1 VGKYGRSFSSG
12 LIEYFMITPNPII
25 GTGLH
30 AIGGISAASCYMP
43 FEKVKNWSWGTFWIV
58 QACFAWLIMPLVVG
72 YFTVPN
78 LFTVLTEAP
87 SSAFWA
93 AFVLGAAYGFGGL
106 SFGYAI
112 RNIGY
117 SLTYT
122 ISIGIS
128 AVLGTIVPLV
138 ISGKIVDQFTKT
150 GGGIVL
156 TGMVISVIGV
166 ALCGKAGFMK
176 EKILAKKEGRSGLQ
190 FNMRKGLILT
200 IIAGVLSAVWGISL
214 ELGQPIS
221 DLAAEFGANQYEGN
235 AKLIVSS
242 LGCLVTN
249 LTWFIVATIKDGSIK
264 SLYQRKSIGSKRFFG
279 NYALSAL
286 AGSLWY
292 TQFFFYGL
300 GHVKMGNFMFISWVL
315 HMSMLIFFSYI
326 IGVIMKEWKGVTRRT
341 YIILFIALVVLVGS
355 FIIMSYGSYLG
366 ETV

>member
-1 VGKYGRSFSSG
+1 
-12 LIEYFMITPNPII
+12 MITPNPIV

-43 FEKVKNWSWGTFWIV
+43 YEGVKNWSWEIFWIV
-58 QACFAWLIMPLVVG
+58 QAMFAWCIMPIVIG

-78 LFTVLTEAP
+78 LFQVLSAAP
-87 SSAFWA
+87 GNAFWGA
-93 AFVLGAAYGFGGL
+93 LLLGATYGFGGL

-128 AVLGTIVPLV
+128 AVLGTIVPL
-138 ISGKIVDQFTKT
+138 IMKGTIFEHFTKT

-156 TGMVISVIGV
+156 LGMVISIVGV
-166 ALCGKAGFMK
+166 GLCGRAGFLK
-176 EKILAKKEGRSGLQ
+176 EKSIESQSSQK
-190 FNMRKGLILT
+190 FNMKKGLFLT
-200 IIAGVLSAVWGISL
+200 IVAGTLSAVWGISL
-214 ELGQPIS
+214 EVGQPIS
-221 DLAAEFGANQYEGN
+221 DLAASYGAGHFEGN

-242 LGCLVTN
+242 IGCLITN
-249 LTWFIVATIKDGSIK
+249 LTWFIIVAIRNGTIK
-264 SLYQRKSIGSKRFFG
+264 SLVNGDKLGRKKFYA

-300 GHVKMGNFMFISWVL
+300 GHVKMGSFEFASWVL

-326 IGVIMKEWKGVTRRT
+326 IGVIMKEWKSVNRKT
-341 YIILFIALVVLVGS
+341 YITLIIALLVLVAS
-355 FIIMSYGSYLG
+355 FILMSYGSYVG
-366 ETV
+366 ELENGGS

>member
-1 VGKYGRSFSSG
+1 R
-12 LIEYFMITPNPII
+12 MITPNPII

-30 AIGGISAASCYMP
+30 AIGGMSAASCYMP
-43 FEKVKNWSWGTFWIV
+43 FEKVKNWSWGAFWIV
-58 QACFAWLIMPLVVG
+58 QALFAWLIMPLVIG

-78 LFTVLTEAP
+78 LFTVLTDAP

-128 AVLGTIVPLV
+128 AVLGTVVPLI
-138 ISGKIVDQFTKT
+138 ISGKVVEQFTKT

-166 ALCGKAGFMK
+166 SLCGKAGFMK
-176 EKILAKKEGRSGLQ
+176 EKKFAEKEGKTRLN
-190 FNMRKGLILT
+190 FNMKKGLILT
-200 IIAGVLSAVWGISL
+200 LIAGTLSAVWGISL
-214 ELGQPIS
+214 EVGQPIS
-221 DLAAEFGANQYEGN
+221 DLAAKLGAGHFEGN

-242 LGCLVTN
+242 MGCLLTN

-264 SLYQRKSIGSKRFFG
+264 SLCQRKEIGSRRFFG
-279 NYALSAL
+279 NYALSAF

-300 GHVKMGNFMFISWVL
+300 GHVKMGSFQFASWVL

-326 IGVIMKEWKGVTRRT
+326 IGVIMKEWRGVTRLT
-341 YIILFIALVVLVGS
+341 YITLIIALLVLVSS
-355 FIIMSYGSYLG
+355 FVLMSYGSYIG
-366 ETV
+366 ETGGN

>member
-1 VGKYGRSFSSG
+1 
-12 LIEYFMITPNPII
+12 MITPSPII

-30 AIGGISAASCYMP
+30 AVGGISAASCYMP

-58 QACFAWLIMPLVVG
+58 QSCFAWLIMPFVIG
-72 YFTVPN
+72 YFTVPE
-78 LFTVLTEAP
+78 LFTVLSKAP
-87 SSAFWA
+87 SNAFWA
-93 AFVLGAAYGFGGL
+93 AFLLGAAYGFGGL
-106 SFGYAI
+106 SFGLAI

-128 AVLGTIVPLV
+128 AVLGTLVPLFINGNV
-138 ISGKIVDQFTKT
+138 VEHFSKT

-156 TGMVISVIGV
+156 SGMVISVLGV
-166 ALCGKAGFMK
+166 ALCGRAGFMK
-176 EKILAKKEGRSGLQ
+176 EKMLTRKEGGPGIQ
-190 FNMRKGLILT
+190 FNMKKGLVLT

-221 DLAAEFGANQYEGN
+221 DLAAEYGAEHFEGN

-242 LGCLVTN
+242 LGCLLTN
-249 LTWFIVATIKDGSIK
+249 LTWFTFASIKDGTIR
-264 SLYQRKSIGSKRFFG
+264 SLWQRKSIGSKRFFG

-300 GHVKMGNFMFISWVL
+300 GHLRMGNFMFISWVL

-326 IGVIMKEWKGVTRRT
+326 IGVIMKEWKGVSRRI
-341 YIILFIALVVLVGS
+341 YLILVLALAILVGS
-355 FIIMSYGSYLG
+355 FIIMTYGSYIG
-366 ETV
+366 EPGLHP

>member
-1 VGKYGRSFSSG
+1 
-12 LIEYFMITPNPII
+12 MITPNPII

-30 AIGGISAASCYMP
+30 AFGGISAASCYLP
-43 FEKVKNWSWGTFWIV
+43 FEKVKNWSWETFWIV
-58 QACFAWLIMPLVVG
+58 QALFAWLIMPLVID
-72 YFTVPN
+72 YFTIPG
-78 LFTVLTEAP
+78 LYTVLTDAP

-128 AVLGTIVPLV
+128 AVLGTIVPLI
-138 ISGKIVDQFTKT
+138 ISGKVVEQFTKT

-166 ALCGKAGFMK
+166 ALCGRAGFMK
-176 EKILAKKEGRSGLQ
+176 EKIIAKKEGKVGLY
-190 FNMRKGLILT
+190 FNMKKGLLLT
-200 IIAGVLSAVWGISL
+200 IIAGMLSAVWGISL

-221 DLAAEFGANQYEGN
+221 DLAAKYGAGHFEGN

-242 LGCLVTN
+242 MGCLLTN
-249 LTWFIVATIKDGSIK
+249 LTWFLVATIKDGSIK
-264 SLYQRKSIGSKRFFG
+264 SLYQRKKIGSKRFYG
-279 NYALSAL
+279 NYALSAF

-300 GHVKMGNFMFISWVL
+300 GHVKMGSFMFASWVL

-326 IGVIMKEWKGVTRRT
+326 IGVIMKEWRGVNRRT
-341 YIILFIALVVLVGS
+341 YITLIVALLVLVGS
-355 FIIMSYGSYLG
+355 FILMSYGSYIG
-366 ETV
+366 ESGIN

>member
-1 VGKYGRSFSSG
+1 
-12 LIEYFMITPNPII
+12 MITPNPII

-30 AIGGISAASCYMP
+30 AIGGISAASCYLP
-43 FEKVKNWSWGTFWIV
+43 FEKVKTWSWGTFWIV
-58 QACFAWLIMPLVVG
+58 QALFAWLIMPLVIG
-72 YFTVPN
+72 YFTIPD
-78 LFTVLTEAP
+78 LYTVLTDAP

-128 AVLGTIVPLV
+128 AVLGTVVPLV
-138 ISGKIVDQFTKT
+138 ISGRVIEQFSKT

-156 TGMVISVIGV
+156 TGMVISIVGV

-176 EKILAKKEGRSGLQ
+176 EKKFAKKEGENKVQ
-190 FNMRKGLILT
+190 FNMNRGLILA
-200 IIAGVLSAVWGISL
+200 IIAGMLSAVWGISL
-214 ELGQPIS
+214 EMGQPIS
-221 DLAAEFGANQYEGN
+221 DLAAEYGAGHFEGN

-249 LTWFIVATIKDGSIK
+249 LTWFLVATIKDGSIK
-264 SLYQRKSIGSKRFFG
+264 SLYQRKKIGSKRFFG
-279 NYALSAL
+279 NYALSAF

-300 GHVKMGNFMFISWVL
+300 GHVKMGSFMFASWAL

-326 IGVIMKEWKGVTRRT
+326 IGVIMKEWLGVNRRT
-341 YIILFIALVVLVGS
+341 YLTLIVALLILVGS
-355 FIIMSYGSYLG
+355 FILMSYGSYIG
-366 ETV
+366 ESGIN

>member
-1 VGKYGRSFSSG
+1 
-12 LIEYFMITPNPII
+12 MITPNPII

-58 QACFAWLIMPLVVG
+58 QALFAWLIMPLVIG
-72 YFTVPN
+72 YFTIPN
-78 LFTVLTEAP
+78 LFIVLTDAP

-128 AVLGTIVPLV
+128 AVLGTVVPLI
-138 ISGKIVDQFTKT
+138 ISGRVVEQFTKV

-166 ALCGKAGFMK
+166 ALCGRAGFMK
-176 EKILAKKEGRSGLQ
+176 EKNFAKKEGKIKLH
-190 FNMRKGLILT
+190 FNMKRGLTLS
-200 IIAGVLSAVWGISL
+200 IIAGMLSAVWGISL
-214 ELGQPIS
+214 DLGQPIS
-221 DLAAEFGANQYEGN
+221 DLAAKYGAGHFEGN

-242 LGCLVTN
+242 MGCLVTN
-249 LTWFIVATIKDGSIK
+249 LTWFLVATIKDGSIK
-264 SLYQRKSIGSKRFFG
+264 SLYQRKKIGSKRFFG
-279 NYALSAL
+279 NYALSAF

-300 GHVKMGNFMFISWVL
+300 GHVKMGSFMFASWVL

-326 IGVIMKEWKGVTRRT
+326 IGVIMKEWRGVTRRT
-341 YIILFIALVVLVGS
+341 YITLIIALLVLVGS
-355 FIIMSYGSYLG
+355 FILMSYGSYIG
-366 ETV
+366 EQGVN

>member
-1 VGKYGRSFSSG
+1 
-12 LIEYFMITPNPII
+12 MITPNPII

-58 QACFAWLIMPLVVG
+58 QALFAWLIMPVVIG
-72 YFTVPN
+72 YFTIPN

-128 AVLGTIVPLV
+128 AVLGTIVPLFL
-138 ISGKIVDQFTKT
+138 SGKVVEQFTKV
-150 GGGIVL
+150 GGGVVL
-156 TGMVISVIGV
+156 IGMVISVIGV
-166 ALCGKAGFMK
+166 ALCGRAGFMK
-176 EKILAKKEGRSGLQ
+176 EKNFAKDKGKTKLQ
-190 FNMRKGLILT
+190 FNMKKGLILT
-200 IIAGVLSAVWGISL
+200 LIAGMLSAVWGISL

-221 DLAAEFGANQYEGN
+221 DLAAQYGAGHFEGN

-242 LGCLVTN
+242 MGCLLTN
-249 LTWFIVATIKDGSIK
+249 LTWFLVVTIKDGSIK
-264 SLYQRKSIGSKRFFG
+264 SLYQRKKIGSKRFFG
-279 NYALSAL
+279 NYALSAF

-300 GHVKMGNFMFISWVL
+300 GHVKMGSFMFASWVL
-315 HMSMLIFFSYI
+315 HMSMLIFFSSI
-326 IGVIMKEWKGVTRRT
+326 IGVIMKEWQGVNRRT
-341 YIILFIALVVLVGS
+341 YITLIIALLVLVGS
-355 FIIMSYGSYLG
+355 FILMSYGSYIG
-366 ETV
+366 ESGAN

>member
-1 VGKYGRSFSSG
+1 
-12 LIEYFMITPNPII
+12 MITPNPII

-30 AIGGISAASCYMP
+30 AIGGISAASCYLP
-43 FEKVKNWSWGTFWIV
+43 FEKVKNWSWGVFWIV
-58 QACFAWLIMPLVVG
+58 QALFAWLIMPFVIG
-72 YFTVPN
+72 YFTIPD

-128 AVLGTIVPLV
+128 AVLGTVVPLV
-138 ISGKIVDQFTKT
+138 ISGRVIEQFSKT

-156 TGMVISVIGV
+156 TGMVISIVGV

-176 EKILAKKEGRSGLQ
+176 EKKFAKKEVENKVQ
-190 FNMRKGLILT
+190 FNMNRGLILA
-200 IIAGVLSAVWGISL
+200 IIAGMLSAVWGISL
-214 ELGQPIS
+214 EMGQPIS
-221 DLAAEFGANQYEGN
+221 DLAAEYGAGHFEGN

-249 LTWFIVATIKDGSIK
+249 LTWFLVATIKDGSIK
-264 SLYQRKSIGSKRFFG
+264 SLYQRKKIGSKRFFG
-279 NYALSAL
+279 NYALSAF

-300 GHVKMGNFMFISWVL
+300 GHVKMGSFMFASWAL

-326 IGVIMKEWKGVTRRT
+326 IGVIMKEWRGVNRRT
-341 YIILFIALVVLVGS
+341 YLTLIVALLILVGS
-355 FIIMSYGSYLG
+355 FILMSYGSYIG
-366 ETV
+366 ESGIN